1 MKNNSKMERQKKI
14 LEQALE
20 TRTKELE
27 AREQWLEAEKEA
39 ELSESEI
46 DNLYASFKE
55 RLHNEGLVDEDGNPT
70 EKAQILSK
78 KLEAQEMFR
87 AETEELNRKA
97 KKSAG
102 IRGVGRYVA
111 KAAAMVLV
119 VGACVFG
126 LSMTSRANRMFWME
140 KAEEIWNGWNTS
152 QINNS
157 DNRNYS
163 IAEEYDAK
171 LEIAEKLGVE
181 VPEFYYIPKGMT
193 YEKYEIAE
201 NGGEAFLEYN
211 YNESFLYL
219 SIANNRSNRSR
230 SFEQNEVAFSVDLDL
245 KADKKIHIE
254 VLDLSDNGL
263 EQYLA
268 QWNYN
273 NVYYDFGGRISK
285 SEIISVLKE
294 MHYNL

>member
-1 MKNNSKMERQKKI
+1 
-14 LEQALE
+14 
-20 TRTKELE
+20 
-27 AREQWLEAEKEA
+27 
-39 ELSESEI
+39 
-46 DNLYASFKE
+46 
-55 RLHNEGLVDEDGNPT
+55 
-70 EKAQILSK
+70 
-78 KLEAQEMFR
+78 
-87 AETEELNRKA
+87 
-97 KKSAG
+97 
-102 IRGVGRYVA
+102 
-111 KAAAMVLV
+111 
-119 VGACVFG
+119 
-126 LSMTSRANRMFWME
+126 MFWME

>member
-97 KKSAG
+97 KKSAL
-102 IRGVGRYVA
+102 RT
-111 KAAAMVLV
+111 
-119 VGACVFG
+119 F
-126 LSMTSRANRMFWME
+126 
-140 KAEEIWNGWNTS
+140 
-152 QINNS
+152 
-157 DNRNYS
+157 
-163 IAEEYDAK
+163 
-171 LEIAEKLGVE
+171 
-181 VPEFYYIPKGMT
+181 
-193 YEKYEIAE
+193 
-201 NGGEAFLEYN
+201 
-211 YNESFLYL
+211 
-219 SIANNRSNRSR
+219 
-230 SFEQNEVAFSVDLDL
+230 
-245 KADKKIHIE
+245 
-254 VLDLSDNGL
+254 
-263 EQYLA
+263 
-268 QWNYN
+268 
-273 NVYYDFGGRISK
+273 
-285 SEIISVLKE
+285 
-294 MHYNL
+294 